1 MSRPLCRP
9 RNAASEARV
18 TSVGSGGR
26 VSIPDAGRRVAAVLS
41 RSTGKDSFIHGET
54 HWQRAAM
61 AGLALLPQVPDAD
74 LALVFL
80 FALFH
85 DFMRLNDDHDPCT
98 SWARRAAEGVFYVE
112 AYEKDRSEDH
122 RAGVEVRLRRGILGF
137 AGGPGPGH
145 IS

>member
-1 MSRPLCRP
+1 MSRPSCRP
-9 RNAASEARV
+9 RNAASEVRV
-18 TSVGSGGR
+18 TSLGSGEH
-26 VSIPDAGRRVAAVLS
+26 VSIPDAKRPVAAVLS
-41 RSTGKDSFIHGET
+41 RSTSNDSSIHSET
-54 HWQRAAM
+54 CWQRVAA
-61 AGLALLPQVPDAD
+61 AGLALLPPVPDAD

-85 DFMRLNDDHDPCT
+85 DSMRLNDDHDPCT

-112 AYEKDRSEDH
+112 AYEKNWSEDP

-137 AGGPGPGH
+137 AGDPGPGH